1 MQEWQANQSRL
12 AQIMSEAQVAIGAGN
27 IAEAERLENGAQR
40 VRGLMD
46 QNLGNIV
53 YNNFHRLNNAI
64 EGTET

>member
-1 MQEWQANQSRL
+1 
-12 AQIMSEAQVAIGAGN
+12 MSEARVARGAGN